1 MTIVY
6 IILLLLAPRPLYL
19 YGRGAY
25 LALQAHDHSRLKA
38 NLLFLGIT
46 VAVIVGMIVVME
58 TM

>member
-19 YGRGAY
+19 HGRGAY
-25 LALQAHDHSRLKA
+25 LALQAHDYSRLKA
-38 NLLFLGIT
+38 SLLFLGIT
-46 VAVIVGMIVVME
+46 VAVITGMIVVSR

>member
-19 YGRGAY
+19 HGRGAY

-38 NLLFLGIT
+38 SLLFLSMT
-46 VAVIVGMIVVME
+46 VAVVIGMIVVTE
-58 TM
+58 TI